1 MTSCPM
7 DSLIGSFD
15 SQAILVIAAIAVA
28 FLLSTLVI
36 RILKASFGLILMILA
51 IVLVLQYGFGISPDQ
66 LWGEIGQLP
75 QVIAQWAT
83 NVDVN
88 ALTSMFSS

>member
-1 MTSCPM
+1 M

-15 SQAILVIAAIAVA
+15 SQAVLVIAAIAIA
-28 FLLSTLVI
+28 FLLSALVI

-51 IVLVLQYGFGISPDQ
+51 IVLVLQYGFGIGPDQ

-83 NVDVN
+83 QVDVSS
-88 ALTSMFSS
+88 LTSMFSS

>member
-1 MTSCPM
+1 M

-15 SQAILVIAAIAVA
+15 SQAVLVIAAIAVT

-36 RILKASFGLILMILA
+36 RILKANFGLILMILA
-51 IVLVLQYGFGISPDQ
+51 IVLVLQHGFGISFSQ

-75 QVIAQWAT
+75 QVIAEWAAR
-83 NVDVN
+83 VDVN
-88 ALTSMFSS
+88 ALTSIFSS